1 MVFKKENKGST
12 SKRDLGN
19 EDDSIDNGPTLE
31 RRKRKEEDQVKE
43 EEERID
49 NDQVDKDKDEPKCEK
64 KEENDDD
71 MMVTLSPMEIRAFIM
86 EVTY

>member
-1 MVFKKENKGST
+1 MVFKKEN
-12 SKRDLGN
+12 LGN

-31 RRKRKEEDQVKE
+31 RRNRK
-43 EEERID
+43 EEERIEK
-49 NDQVDKDKDEPKCEK
+49 DQVDKDDPKCYK

>member
-1 MVFKKENKGST
+1 MKRMVFKKENKGST

-31 RRKRKEEDQVKE
+31 RRKRKEED
-43 EEERID
+43 RID

>member
-31 RRKRKEEDQVKE
+31 RRKRKEEDS
-43 EEERID
+43 ID

>member
-31 RRKRKEEDQVKE
+31 RRKRKEED
-43 EEERID
+43 RID
-49 NDQVDKDKDEPKCEK
+49 KDQVDKDKDEPKCEK

>member
-12 SKRDLGN
+12 TKRNLGN
-19 EDDSIDNGPTLE
+19 KDKCIDDGPTLE
-31 RRKRKEEDQVKE
+31 RRNRK
-43 EEERID
+43 EEERIEK
-49 NDQVDKDKDEPKCEK
+49 DQVDKDKDYPKCDK
-64 KEENDDD
+64 KKENDDD

>member
-31 RRKRKEEDQVKE
+31 RRNRK
-43 EEERID
+43 EEERIEK
-49 NDQVDKDKDEPKCEK
+49 DQVDKDKDEPKCDK
-64 KEENDDD
+64 NEENDDD

>member
-1 MVFKKENKGST
+1 MKRMVFKKENKGST

-31 RRKRKEEDQVKE
+31 RRKRKEED
-43 EEERID
+43 RIEK
-49 NDQVDKDKDEPKCEK
+49 NQVDKDKDEPKCEK